1 MRSLHF
7 LLEIISSI
15 KQEKKKVIS
24 TVIFIFWSN
33 FEGFIK
39 YYHSFKNIWRFSFW
53 ITSPPSLF
61 ASIMIL
67 LKKHCENWTRITL
80 SELLENCLQES
91 FEISYS
97 REFIWQKFLQ
107 IRYQFIQIEYNRIP
121 IIWIL
126 MWEKVGLSGWLKTGK
141 NVFKMLTWTLN
152 LYF

>member
-1 MRSLHF
+1 MIYKI
-7 LLEIISSI
+7 LLLFQKHLKVLILNYKPAKSFCINYDFI
-15 KQEKKKVIS
+15 EK
-24 TVIFIFWSN
+24 T
-33 FEGFIK
+33 
-39 YYHSFKNIWRFSFW
+39 
-53 ITSPPSLF
+53 
-61 ASIMIL
+61 IMIL
-67 LKKHCENWTRITL
+67 WKKFICENWTRIKL

-107 IRYQFIQIEYNRIP
+107 IKYQFIQIDYNRIP

-126 MWEKVGLSGWLKTGK
+126 KWEKVGLSSWLKTGK